1 MENDF
6 DNYDFEEWEGDYQ
19 LIQEEDWAGLVKLR
33 KHKAEK
39 YPNDLQSQWRYGE
52 ALVYNQEF
60 EQALSF
66 MTPIYKKEPGYSDVV
81 HSILDALLGL
91 GKTENDFEWIEK
103 PIVLKLDEQTKIFC
117 ANFLKNKRKPT
128 RFYDLIEHFIFQSYY
143 LTFKEEELCA
153 FLKKDKRFVFTN
165 EEEFWDVKIKL
176 SKNN

>member
-1 MENDF
+1 MGNDF

-117 ANFLKNKRKPT
+117 ANFLKNKKKPT